1 LWAFQFLLSKQLA
14 RYSVCMTA
22 EQVKDLLHAD
32 ESDRLERKQSLS
44 DQDAI
49 RDTFIQ
55 FANDLAGRGGG
66 HLIVG
71 QAPDKQIVGL
81 RVDNDE
87 AERKLADIARSQ
99 CRPAIPVIIECHSVE
114 AARIAIVDVRASV
127 ARPHFTGNCYVRVGS
142 TKRAA
147 TDAEIITLRHAGSNP
162 KIAELHRWLA
172 DGKTTITTLQLPKD
186 SLRSS
191 AYRGAVKLLEVRP
204 NYVVL
209 QTDSTQ
215 PPLTLPLSE
224 LETGW
229 DYGNQRPLIRYAIGA
244 LLPPN

>member
-1 LWAFQFLLSKQLA
+1 
-14 RYSVCMTA
+14 MTA
-22 EQVKDLLHAD
+22 EQVKDLLQAD

-71 QAPDKQIVGL
+71 QAPDKRIVGL

-87 AERKLADIARSQ
+87 AERKLADIARNQ

-147 TDAEIITLRHAGSNP
+147 TDAEIMALRNSGIDP
-162 KIAELHRWLA
+162 KIAELQGWLA
-172 DGKTTITTLQLPKD
+172 DGKTVITTLQRPRD
-186 SLRSS
+186 PLRSS
-191 AYRGAVKLLEVRP
+191 SYKGVVKLLEIRAT
-204 NYVVL
+204 YVVL
-209 QTDSTQ
+209 QTDGKE
-215 PPLTLPLSE
+215 PPVTLSLSE

-229 DYGNQRPLIRYAIGA
+229 DYRNQRPLITYSIGA
-244 LLPPN
+244 LVSPN